1 MNKIIEQQYLS
12 TEELAELLRVK
23 KNTIERWRTH
33 RECPFKWIKVCGRV
47 LYPKNEVTSYLDSQK
62 RDSVNP
68 MTKEVS
74 NDR

>member
-1 MNKIIEQQYLS
+1 MNQILTQKYLS

-23 KNTIERWRTH
+23 KNTVERWRTH
-33 RECPFKWIKVCGRV
+33 RECPFKWTKVCGRV
-47 LYPKNEVTSYLDSQK
+47 LYDRNEVMAYLDSQK

-68 MTKEVS
+68 MSKEVY